1 MLYLLLGGQFR
12 HFSNTIQET
21 CNFQNGGFKFDQ
33 SNIIWNKLNTIFHV
47 KKESYELCMSLG
59 KILIEAHVKNVFQGG
74 AK

>member
-33 SNIIWNKLNTIFHV
+33 SKFYQAKLNTIFHV
-47 KKESYELCMSLG
+47 KKESYEYVCPLG
-59 KILIEAHVKNVFQGG
+59 RFWLKHM
-74 AK
+74 